1 MNEVESLLVDLVIA
15 HPRSD
20 DINDDAE
27 LVVVAVEAQED
38 PVGLLVEREAHAG
51 EFGIVCIFLERVA
64 HELGK
69 ETGLDRREGGGVDD
83 GPVGE
88 EDSS

>member
-1 MNEVESLLVDLVIA
+1 MNEMESLLVDLVIA

-20 DINDDAE
+20 DINEDAE

-38 PVGLLVEREAHAG
+38 PVGLLVERETHAG